1 MPENN
6 VIPSRTL
13 SPDGGDIEKQLEKV
27 LADRKEKIKMELE
40 EKVKQDKIEAK
51 KKMDLFKKKL
61 KKEKKALKNYRTTI
75 AEHEKNKA
83 KFEDKINDHIERVI
97 RYQTEIEKLADFSLQ
112 ELIKGIELNKMLG
125 KLRQATNE
133 KSFFLKKELGEKF
146 GIEVEVPDT
155 KEAENQDNIR
165 VYLEHDLAKMRK
177 IKKILRILEDV
188 SSEDVKEETRI
199 EEREQELE
207 MPETKE
213 ILCISAPGERE
224 VREEKLLPEVQGGKR
239 EEKVMKER
247 VESRANPANEASSE
261 TESALKNGDEVRE
274 PLDILKNY
282 RKSEIIEESGK
293 ISYFRYN
300 GKIIIDGISI
310 ISCIDSGLDKVK
322 ELSQK
327 LYQAESPRD
336 KFFLKQNIIN
346 NQETLK
352 YLIKKCIKKCEQ
364 ESCSLPEYTADI
376 INIQTLQEILE
387 KLNIQNWSNE
397 DEFRSFAD
405 HFESLSHTFY
415 KKITPLETY
424 MESILQAIT
433 N

>member
-1 MPENN
+1 MRENN
-6 VIPSRTL
+6 VILSGTL
-13 SPDGGDIEKQLEKV
+13 LLDGGDIEKQLEKV

-51 KKMDLFKKKL
+51 KKMYLFKEVL

-83 KFEDKINDHIERVI
+83 KFEDKINDHFERVI

-112 ELIKGIELNKMLG
+112 ELIKGIELNEMLG
-125 KLRQATNE
+125 KLRPATKE
-133 KSFFLKKELGEKF
+133 KFLFLKKELGEKF

-155 KEAENQDNIR
+155 KEAEDNIG

-177 IKKILRILEDV
+177 IKKILGKLEDV

-224 VREEKLLPEVQGGKR
+224 VREEKLQPEVQGGKR
-239 EEKVMKER
+239 GKKVMKER

-261 TESALKNGDEVRE
+261 TKSALKNGDEVRE

-376 INIQTLQEILE
+376 INIQTLQKILE

-415 KKITPLETY
+415 KKISSLETY

>member
-6 VIPSRTL
+6 VILSRTP

-51 KKMDLFKKKL
+51 KKMDLFNEKL
-61 KKEKKALKNYRTTI
+61 KKEKKALKNYRTII

-83 KFEDKINDHIERVI
+83 KFEDKINDHFERVI
-97 RYQTEIEKLADFSLQ
+97 RYQTEIEKLANFSLQ
-112 ELIKGIELNKMLG
+112 ELIKGIELNEMLG

-155 KEAENQDNIR
+155 KEAEDNIR

-177 IKKILRILEDV
+177 IKKILGILEDA

-224 VREEKLLPEVQGGKR
+224 VREEKLQPEVQG
-239 EEKVMKER
+239 EEKEKKVMKER
-247 VESRANPANEASSE
+247 EESRANPANEASSE
-261 TESALKNGDEVRE
+261 TESALKNEDEVRD

-282 RKSEIIEESGK
+282 RKSETIEESGK

-352 YLIKKCIKKCEQ
+352 YLIKRCIKKCEQ

-415 KKITPLETY
+415 KKISSLETY

>member
-1 MPENN
+1 MRENN
-6 VIPSRTL
+6 VILSGTL
-13 SPDGGDIEKQLEKV
+13 LLDGGDIEKQLEKV

-51 KKMDLFKKKL
+51 KKMYLFKEEL
-61 KKEKKALKNYRTTI
+61 KKEKKALKNYRITI

-83 KFEDKINDHIERVI
+83 KFEDKINDHFERVI

-112 ELIKGIELNKMLG
+112 ELIKGIELNEMLG
-125 KLRQATNE
+125 KLRQATKE
-133 KSFFLKKELGEKF
+133 KFLFLKKELGEKF
-146 GIEVEVPDT
+146 GIEVEVPDA
-155 KEAENQDNIR
+155 KEAEYNIG
-165 VYLEHDLAKMRK
+165 VYLEHELAKMRN
-177 IKKILRILEDV
+177 IKKILGILEDV

-199 EEREQELE
+199 KEREQELE
-207 MPETKE
+207 MPEME
-213 ILCISAPGERE
+213 EVLSVSAPGERE
-224 VREEKLLPEVQGGKR
+224 VREEKLQPEVQGGER

-261 TESALKNGDEVRE
+261 IESALKNGDEVRE

-282 RKSEIIEESGK
+282 RKSETIEESGK

-310 ISCIDSGLDKVK
+310 ISCIDSGLEKAK

-346 NQETLK
+346 TQETLK
-352 YLIKKCIKKCEQ
+352 YLIKRCIKKCEQ

-376 INIQTLQEILE
+376 INIHTLQEILE

-397 DEFRSFAD
+397 DEFRAFAD

-424 MESILQAIT
+424 MESILQAVT
-433 N
+433 S